1 MGMGLGKVAKRL
13 GGGSWG
19 SGGGGGFKTLAG
31 TPW

>member
-1 MGMGLGKVAKRL
+1 MEMGLGKVAKRL

-19 SGGGGGFKTLAG
+19 GGGGGGFKTLAG

>member
-1 MGMGLGKVAKRL
+1 MGMRLGKVAKGL

-19 SGGGGGFKTLAG
+19 DGGGGGFKTLAG